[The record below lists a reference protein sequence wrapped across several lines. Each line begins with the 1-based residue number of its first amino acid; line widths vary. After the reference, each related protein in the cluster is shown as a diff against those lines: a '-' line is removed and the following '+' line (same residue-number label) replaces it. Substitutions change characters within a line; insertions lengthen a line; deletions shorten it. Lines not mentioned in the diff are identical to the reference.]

1 MAAVTC
7 WFVRGGGRQCLRS
20 GRTWQGVAGRW
31 AVLTFPHS
39 LLRVPDS
46 ACTCSLTTFIRGI
59 ALACLLALAWCLAY
73 DEHPV
78 NIYQVISYH
87 LPCVYYE
94 NITNQNNTT
103 VQFYVCSISHQYIYF
118 TEELVYLLR
127 TLQGLCSG
135 LKLVCMKTCVYS
147 MQSVNT
153 WHIPIELTFLRY
165 FYYSFIYCMWG
176 GTWYLWRSEYSLWE
190 SPCSPYAPQDW
201 VRLADTLIAEAARRL
216 MSGHSK

>member
-1 MAAVTC
+1 MHWPAANGWNAAERADAFEMYLRTPWQLWRADLLEGEAGSAWEVVGRGRVWQEDGQC
-7 WFVRGGGRQCLRS
+7 WL
-20 GRTWQGVAGRW
+20 
-31 AVLTFPHS
+31 FPRS

-46 ACTCSLTTFIRGI
+46 ACTCSLTTFIQGI

-118 TEELVYLLR
+118 MEELVYLLR

-147 MQSVNT
+147 M
-153 WHIPIELTFLRY
+153 
-165 FYYSFIYCMWG
+165 
-176 GTWYLWRSEYSLWE
+176 
-190 SPCSPYAPQDW
+190 
-201 VRLADTLIAEAARRL
+201 
-216 MSGHSK
+216 